1 MNPIFEDSKLT
12 QLNSEAVNLES
23 NSDRIFMANL
33 FFYLL
38 HLPHN
43 NITLKLKPKPRNL

>member
-23 NSDRIFMANL
+23 KMKFRSQYKKET
-33 FFYLL
+33 FFQGR
-38 HLPHN
+38 
-43 NITLKLKPKPRNL
+43 K